1 MKYFP
6 LLLSV
11 FVFTLCSCKTV
22 SNISTESHNF
32 SPFNEVVFYDG
43 YAKTVNKPT
52 QKGVQ
57 RINNSTYVTKLNTK
71 DLEKISNRLQL
82 EIRVNAA
89 CDNYD
94 RIGNVA
100 LFVLPKNL
108 NFDVKKAIY
117 NIEIARF
124 ITPFMDKNVAPNLT
138 VYKYDLDNIGKLLSN
153 KNMNKKYDFWL
164 QFHLFGVPYAAQKQI
179 KGCKGRIDTFIGSLQ
194 FSSTYDATK
203 NKTQKLQFKPLLT
216 SFHLNNYK
224 GTDVVGKT
232 IKKVEFTLDEKMK
245 NAKLY
250 LITSNHG
257 ANRGGEEYIRRN
269 HMISMDHKIVLEYK
283 PGGKSCE
290 PFRKLNTQRNGIYGK
305 EISSTGEKKEWES
318 WNNWCPGDKV
328 PIRVIEL
335 GTLEKGKHSF
345 KINVPEAEFKDQ
357 EGYVLVS
364 AYIQNK

>member
-1 MKYFP
+1 MKYFY
-6 LLLSV
+6 LF
-11 FVFTLCSCKTV
+11 FVTFILTSCKTTK
-22 SNISTESHNF
+22 NINKVPYKF
-32 SPFNEVVFYDG
+32 SPFQEVVFYDG
-43 YAKTVNKPT
+43 YGKTVNKPT
-52 QKGVQ
+52 QEGVK
-57 RINNSTYVTKLNTK
+57 RINNSKYVTKLNIA
-71 DLEKISNRLQL
+71 DLEKLSNRLQL
-82 EIRVNAA
+82 EIKVNAA

-94 RIGNVA
+94 RIGDVT
-100 LFVLPKNL
+100 LFIFPKNEDF
-108 NFDVKKAIY
+108 NTNKSIK

-138 VYKYDLDNIGKLLSN
+138 SYKYDLDNVSDLLSN
-153 KNMNKKYDFWL
+153 TNMNKKYDFWL
-164 QFHLFGVPYAAQKQI
+164 QFNLFGVPYAAQKQI

-203 NKTQKLQFKPLLT
+203 NEIKKLQFKPLIT
-216 SFHLNNYK
+216 SFHLNNYN

-232 IKKVEFTLDEKMK
+232 IKKIDFILDENMK

-269 HMISMDHKIVLEYK
+269 HIISIDNKVVLEYK

-290 PFRKLNTQRNGIYGK
+290 PFRKLNTQKNGIYGK
-305 EISSTGEKKEWES
+305 EISSTGKKKEWKS

-335 GTLEKGKHSF
+335 GSLKKGKHSF
-345 KINVPEAEFKDQ
+345 KINVPEAEFKDKQ
-357 EGYVLVS
+357 GYVLVS
-364 AYIQNK
+364 AYIQNE